1 MDDAIYKVLWVD
13 DDPNIVEGYRLAA
26 GKRNIIL
33 LHALHWADA
42 QVILE
47 REFDELTAI
56 ILDANC
62 KWDAKSSIYGE
73 FLRDVLSQLNKRQ
86 GRADKY
92 IPWYILSAGTMEKFD
107 EVVGHA
113 IDRERKEM
121 EPEWGQTLYLK
132 DQIKSAGKNNPL
144 FDNIRKVGARRSN
157 NIILYRHRSAFR
169 YLGDGSY
176 FSAEARH
183 IMLKVL
189 SAMYYPEENLGYT
202 YAGNP
207 IRKVI
212 EYMFRG
218 ANKWGLLP
226 NDFFDDLGNVNIWDS
241 MQYLFGQN
249 PNNIPIRFGN
259 IGTKKDY
266 SDYDSVLPVSCLN
279 LFKGI
284 LNFLNVDSH
293 TKPVEDNEPYTINVP
308 AKDLFFG
315 YAMQILYLISYLG
328 NYIDSHQDVKA
339 NLAKATKLETGVKEA
354 RGDDLL
360 AKYKNFTGTICQDS
374 LGNYHIDKCLLS
386 YNGYHPVGK
395 QATITK
401 VDWNTKQSKDLYPLF
416 AVYIDVLP

>member
-1 MDDAIYKVLWVD
+1 MEDAIYKVLWVD

-47 REFDELTAI
+47 KEFDELTAI

-62 KWDAKSSIYGE
+62 KWDAKSSIYGD

-86 GRADKY
+86 GKADKY

-132 DQIKSAGKNNPL
+132 DQIRSAGKNNPL
-144 FDNIRKVGARRSN
+144 FDNIRKVGDRRSN

-241 MQYLFGQN
+241 MQ
-249 PNNIPIRFGN
+249 
-259 IGTKKDY
+259 T
-266 SDYDSVLPVSCLN
+266 
-279 LFKGI
+279 
-284 LNFLNVDSH
+284 FLARIQTTS
-293 TKPVEDNEPYTINVP
+293 PS
-308 AKDLFFG
+308 G
-315 YAMQILYLISYLG
+315 
-328 NYIDSHQDVKA
+328 
-339 NLAKATKLETGVKEA
+339 LETLVLRKTTPITTPCC
-354 RGDDLL
+354 RFL
-360 AKYKNFTGTICQDS
+360 A
-374 LGNYHIDKCLLS
+374 
-386 YNGYHPVGK
+386 
-395 QATITK
+395 
-401 VDWNTKQSKDLYPLF
+401 
-416 AVYIDVLP
+416 

>member
-1 MDDAIYKVLWVD
+1 MEDAIYKVLWVD

-47 REFDELTAI
+47 KEFDELTAI

-62 KWDAKSSIYGE
+62 KWDSKSSISGD

-86 GRADKY
+86 GKADRY

-132 DQIKSAGKNNPL
+132 DQIQSSGKNNLL
-144 FDNIRKVGARRSN
+144 FDNIRKVGAKRSS
-157 NIILYRHRSAFR
+157 NIILYRHHSAFR

-176 FSAEARH
+176 FSSEARH
-183 IMLKVL
+183 IMLKVF

-226 NDFFDDLGNVNIWDS
+226 NEFFDDFGNVNIWES

-249 PNNIPIRFGN
+249 PSYIPLRFGN
-259 IGTKKDY
+259 QGTKKDY
-266 SDYDSVLPVSCLN
+266 SDYDSVLPIPCLN

-293 TKPVEDNEPYTINVP
+293 TKPTEDNEPYKINVP
-308 AKDLFFG
+308 SKDLFFG
-315 YAMQILYLISYLG
+315 YALQILYLISYLG

-339 NLAKATKLETGVKEA
+339 NQAKATKLESEVKDS

-360 AKYKNFTGTICQDS
+360 AKYKNFTGTICQDAS
-374 LGNYHIDKCLLS
+374 GNYHIDKCLLS

-395 QATITK
+395 RATITK
-401 VDWNTKQSKDLYPLF
+401 VDWNTKQSKDIYPLF